1 MHNGADKPSTLLFT
15 RVHQEAKG
23 LEKERTV
30 QREMPQHTAGEGS
43 WERRGER
50 ERGNKPQK
58 EKCHSIQQAWGAGKE
73 EVREE
78 GETNPRKRN
87 AIAYSRRGELRKKR

>member
-58 EKCHSIQQAWGAGKE
+58 EKASGAK
-73 EVREE
+73 REALE
-78 GETNPRKRN
+78 MARMESPGR
-87 AIAYSRRGELRKKR
+87 AQ

>member
-50 ERGNKPQK
+50 G
-58 EKCHSIQQAWGAGKE
+58 
-73 EVREE
+73 

>member
-1 MHNGADKPSTLLFT
+1 MVLTSHPHSYSPGYT
-15 RVHQEAKG
+15 RRPKDWKRNA
-23 LEKERTV
+23 LY
-30 QREMPQHTAGEGS
+30 
-43 WERRGER
+43 
-50 ERGNKPQK
+50 K